1 MEKELLIK
9 FLNGTAN
16 SAERRQVTE
25 WLEQDDAKENFDRF
39 LREHWKNADSNSPD
53 NTDYPLL
60 LKKIHSKIF
69 PKSKI
74 RPIWPWGKYCKIAV
88 SLLLLL
94 ASAFFIKQAV
104 DYKEPEPVLSERIIE
119 KSTGEGEKLQLTLPD
134 DSKITLNANTTVSFS
149 SLYGVKDRIVRLSGE
164 AFFEIAKDSLR
175 PFRVETDG
183 IVTTALGTAF
193 NVFARSGQV
202 SVALT
207 EGRVAVDG
215 PQSKMELEPGQ
226 LARMDKSTAISG
238 VMVKKFDVE
247 KITGWKE
254 GRLVFDKKPL
264 KLILEDLER
273 WYGVEMK
280 IDPGLNVNRRVI
292 GTFRNKNLSDV
303 LTGLGFSMGFEFNI
317 NHKEVTIK
325 KNRL

>member
-1 MEKELLIK
+1 M
-9 FLNGTAN
+9 
-16 SAERRQVTE
+16 E
-25 WLEQDDAKENFDRF
+25 WLEQDDSKENFDRF
-39 LREHWKNADSNSPD
+39 LREHWKNVESNSAD

-60 LKKIHSKIF
+60 LEKIHSKIF
-69 PKSKI
+69 PETKI
-74 RPIWPWGKYCKIAV
+74 RPLWPWGRYCKIAV
-88 SLLLLL
+88 SLFLLL

-104 DYKEPEPVLSERIIE
+104 DYKKQDPVLSERIIE
-119 KSTGEGEKLQLTLPD
+119 KSTGEGEKLRLNLPD
-134 DSKITLNANTTVSFS
+134 DSKITLNANSTIYFS
-149 SLYGVKDRIVRLSGE
+149 SLYGVKERIVRLSGE

-226 LARMDKSTAISG
+226 LARMDKAKAISG
-238 VMVKKFDVE
+238 LRVEKFDAE

-254 GRLVFDKKPL
+254 GRLGFDKKPL

-273 WYGVEMK
+273 WYGVEMN
-280 IDPGLNVNRRVI
+280 IDPRLNLNRRVI
-292 GTFRNKNLSDV
+292 GAFRNKNLTDV

-317 NHKEVTIK
+317 NHKEVIIK